1 VKLLILGSTGS
12 IGKSACNC
20 VRRFRER
27 FTVAGLAAGS
37 NVDLLI
43 EQIREFSP
51 SSACITTRDNAD
63 AVRKLF
69 GKSVTVYDGNDG
81 GGLERIVNETD
92 YDVLLNAL
100 VGAAGFRPTAAA
112 LKRGKRVAL
121 ANKESLVIGGDY
133 IRTII
138 NDGTPPN
145 EGERDGGLHDTIIN
159 TVCNN
164 NRPLWQNGRLL
175 PVDSEHS
182 AILQCL
188 PPDGGADAV
197 ESIII
202 TASGGPFR
210 NLPAGDFAAITPEQ
224 ALSHPTWS
232 MGKKI
237 TIDSATMMNK
247 GFEVIEA
254 RQLFSL
260 PYDRIRVCV
269 HPQSIIHS
277 LVEFRDGAAL
287 AQLGLP
293 DMELPI
299 QYALSWPQRLPI
311 RGKRLN
317 LADIGKLEFFE
328 PDTVKFPCL
337 RLCVEAGKAG
347 GTAPAAVNAA
357 NEAAVDLFLNKRIGF
372 TDIARIAEKALN
384 GHKPMKADSIDA
396 IMGVDKEIRELVARD
411 YTSWL

>member
-1 VKLLILGSTGS
+1 VLSAHENRKLLILGSTGS
-12 IGKSACNC
+12 IGRSACNC
-20 VRRFRER
+20 VRRFRDR
-27 FTVAGLAAGS
+27 FEVAGLAAGK

-43 EQIREFSP
+43 EQMREFSP
-51 SSACITTRDNAD
+51 SSVYITAEDNAGRISD
-63 AVRKLF
+63 IF
-69 GKSVTVYDGNDG
+69 GKKVTAYSG
-81 GGLERIVNETD
+81 GDGLERLVNEAD
-92 YDVLLNAL
+92 YDILLNAL
-100 VGAAGFRPTAAA
+100 VGAAGFRPTVAA

-133 IRTII
+133 IRTLI
-138 NDGTPPN
+138 NGND
-145 EGERDGGLHDTIIN
+145 D
-159 TVCNN
+159 N
-164 NRPLWQNGRLL
+164 NRPLWQNGSLL

-188 PPDGGADAV
+188 PADGGVDAV

-210 NLPAGDFAAITPEQ
+210 NMPAESLAAVTPKL

-232 MGKKI
+232 MGPKI
-237 TIDSATMMNK
+237 TIDSATLMNK

-254 RQLFSL
+254 RHLFSL
-260 PYDRIRVCV
+260 PYDRLRVCV
-269 HPQSIIHS
+269 HPQSIVHS
-277 LVEFRDGAAL
+277 LVEFHDGAVM

-317 LADIGKLEFFE
+317 LTDVGNLEFSA
-328 PDTVKFPCL
+328 PDTDKFPCL
-337 RLCVEAGKAG
+337 GLCIEAGKTG

-357 NEAAVDLFLNKRIGF
+357 NEVAVESFLNGKIGF
-372 TDIARIAEKALN
+372 TDIAKIVEKTLN
-384 GHKPMKADSIDA
+384 EHRSVKADSVDV
-396 IMGVDKEIRELVARD
+396 IMDVDREIRERTAKRL
-411 YTSWL
+411 